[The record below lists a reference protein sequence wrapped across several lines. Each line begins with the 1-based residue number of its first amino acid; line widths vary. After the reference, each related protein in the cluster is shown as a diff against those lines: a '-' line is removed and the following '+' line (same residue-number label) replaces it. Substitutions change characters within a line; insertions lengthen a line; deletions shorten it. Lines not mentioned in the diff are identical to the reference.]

1 MIENQPRNFDA
12 IVELVMKRGVHF
24 FALLYAPLFSQD
36 LEKSE
41 IFRDNENI
49 GK

>member
-1 MIENQPRNFDA
+1 
-12 IVELVMKRGVHF
+12 MKRGVHF

-49 GK
+49 GKWKDFMPFVTNYV